1 MKKISLSNID
11 AFKISDNDT
20 GEVFYGCCQDWFGTG
35 WQRLSGCGP
44 SVAYNILMYH
54 GRGCFAGGR
63 IQNKSSCAAMMEE
76 VWKYVTPTTRGIHT
90 TEMLCERVMAYGA
103 SKGLTILSARCEVPE
118 KRSLRPSPEE
128 VTTFLEDA
136 LSRDIPVAFLNLCSG
151 QEKNLDEWHW
161 VTVAA
166 IETGGPDGRVPLC
179 VLDRGH
185 IVEIDLALWLDTTN
199 YGGGFVHFSIT

>member
-20 GEVFYGCCQDWFGTG
+20 NEVFYGCCQDWFGTG

-44 SVAYNILMYH
+44 SVACNIFMYH
-54 GRGCFAGGR
+54 GRGDAAGDHIR
-63 IQNKSSCAAMMEE
+63 NKRSCAAMMEE
-76 VWKYVTPTTRGIHT
+76 VWKYVTPTKRGIHT

-103 SKGLTILSARCEVPE
+103 SKGMLISSARCEVPE
-118 KRSLRPSPEE
+118 KRSLRPSPGE
-128 VTTFLEDA
+128 VASFLEDA
-136 LSRDIPVAFLNLCSG
+136 LTRDLPVAFLNLCNG

-166 IETGGPDGRVPLC
+166 METGDPDGRLPLC
-179 VLDRGH
+179 VLDRGR
-185 IVEIDLALWLDTTN
+185 IVKIDLALWLDTTSC
-199 YGGGFVHFSIT
+199 GGGFVHFSIA